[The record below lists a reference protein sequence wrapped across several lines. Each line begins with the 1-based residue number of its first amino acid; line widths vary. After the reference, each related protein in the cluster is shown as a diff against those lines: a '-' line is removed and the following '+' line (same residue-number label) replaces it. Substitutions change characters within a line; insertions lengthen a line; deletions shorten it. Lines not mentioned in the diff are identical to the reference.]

1 MKRAIILITVLTL
14 GCLACALTVDLLQHH
29 TAKAYLAEMPA
40 LREMALAE
48 DWRQARTRH
57 KQLQEDWERQ
67 AVLLDCLISHEH
79 TREVAAQ
86 IGALETAIDMGWQEE
101 VLRALDALTAALEHI
116 ETGEF
121 CRWENFF

>member
-48 DWRQARTRH
+48 DWRQARPGISSCKRIGSGRPFCWTASSAMSIPGRWPPRSARWKPPLTWAGRRRSSGPWTR
-57 KQLQEDWERQ
+57 
-67 AVLLDCLISHEH
+67 
-79 TREVAAQ
+79 
-86 IGALETAIDMGWQEE
+86 
-101 VLRALDALTAALEHI
+101 
-116 ETGEF
+116 
-121 CRWENFF
+121 